1 MKYQIS
7 FILIAGLYF
16 CLNGFLPRKTEV
28 EKYSLELQNDGWK
41 KHAADHIAKV
51 ELKKIPM
58 DSIYINYK
66 ND

>member
-1 MKYQIS
+1 MKYQII
-7 FILIAGLYF
+7 FIAAAGLYF

-41 KHAADHIAKV
+41 KDAANHIAKV
-51 ELKKIPM
+51 ELKIIPM